1 MARLKKNSDALT
13 KAEKREAGL
22 RTITDSLSFNDD
34 ANLEGYS
41 QLIQDLRTKLS
52 TYHSALTT
60 ADDLAR
66 DVKATEQLLRKYSE
80 KMLLNVAAR
89 YGKDSREYGK
99 AGGVLTS
106 ERKKRRKS
114 PAAAPKPPAATPAE
128 LVNDP
133 TLPVV
138 NLNEP
143 SNGKEVKIASMN
155 GNGNGNG
162 NGKTLAV

>member
-1 MARLKKNSDALT
+1 MARPKKTSDALI

-22 RTITDSLSFNDD
+22 RTITDPLSFNDD

-52 TYHSALTT
+52 AYHSSLTT

-106 ERKKRRKS
+106 ERKKRKQPPTS
-114 PAAAPKPPAATPAE
+114 APKKATTAPAE
-128 LVNDP
+128 LVNDQ
-133 TLPVV
+133 TLPVM

-143 SNGKEVKIASMN
+143 SNGKEIKIASMN
-155 GNGNGNG
+155 GNGNG
-162 NGKTLAV
+162 KALAV